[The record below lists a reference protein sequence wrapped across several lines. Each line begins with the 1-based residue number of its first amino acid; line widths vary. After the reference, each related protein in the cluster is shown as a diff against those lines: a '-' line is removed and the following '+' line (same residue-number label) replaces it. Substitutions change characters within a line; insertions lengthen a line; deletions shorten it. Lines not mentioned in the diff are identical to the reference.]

1 VVTYTY
7 YEGPYAV
14 VTSDVFR
21 VRCPYHHEF
30 AVTELRDVGV
40 VRGGL
45 DSLSV
50 GTTCLAGGSLVV
62 FTASWPFIHTPVGW
76 LGAVV
81 FATTPWVVSV
91 SCWRLR
97 RPEQELWATYRH
109 QRVQL
114 FTCRNER
121 VFGQVRRAL
130 LRALEERR
138 R

>member
-1 VVTYTY
+1 VVTY
-7 YEGPYAV
+7 YEGAHAV
-14 VTSDVFR
+14 VTSDMFK
-21 VRCPYHHEF
+21 VRCPYHHAF
-30 AVTELRDVGV
+30 AIAELRDVAVARAGP
-40 VRGGL
+40 

-114 FTCRNER
+114 FSCRDER
-121 VFGQVRRAL
+121 VFGQVSRAL
-130 LRALEERR
+130 QRSLEARQPW
-138 R
+138 